1 MGTRERYSEV
11 GGVFFV
17 YKLYVSRSFRGW
29 GWEGVGVQLKVSK
42 MRVVQTLKKK
52 KKILPEMAYFN
63 VSILD
68 LHHVYHS
75 TPRVF
80 CVIHVP
86 LNHILN

>member
-1 MGTRERYSEV
+1 MSVEAF
-11 GGVFFV
+11 GGGGG
-17 YKLYVSRSFRGW
+17 RGL
-29 GWEGVGVQLKVSK
+29 GVQLKVSK
-42 MRVVQTLKKK
+42 MRVVQTLKK